1 MKRII
6 NMMFMVIIILSLFN
20 VSAFAEEERI
30 IITEFEYVDSE
41 GNKANT
47 LTPEETIKATFKYKG
62 AESLEGEFEFFAAL
76 VVYNNYLLEDVI
88 SLPLKAEANIESEE
102 QSISYTCPDD
112 VSGIEI
118 AFFVFKDLI
127 KMEPLTSPA
136 YFGNEDASLHTVTV
150 GNNTIYPDDDNTD
163 FDLNLILGKDILPDK
178 IQASAKDLGTNI
190 TIPPLSGYFGN
201 FEIKSYSH
209 SGTEKKFGINVITEI
224 ENQLTS
230 RLGEKNWLSTSWT
243 IKGLYGGPFSSN
255 ITIRS
260 TGELYSGSSRN
271 SFFSFDIP
279 KIPLEFPLESAK
291 LVFYAHANNT
301 ADAVT
306 IRAFEAASDW
316 YENEGQKGPDVDT
329 TAKISTEDVVVP
341 ADKVFRKYELPLDLN
356 WIKNKEV
363 LNINLVYEYITSKP
377 YVQIQI
383 TDPDKLPYI
392 EFVTAEN

>member
-1 MKRII
+1 MKKII
-6 NMMFMVIIILSLFN
+6 NMLLTVIIVFSLFN
-20 VSAFAEEERI
+20 ICVSANEDEI
-30 IITEFEYVDSE
+30 IITEFNYISTD
-41 GNKANT
+41 GIN
-47 LTPEETIKATFKYKG
+47 LTPGETVKATFKYKG
-62 AESLEGEFEFFAAL
+62 ADSLEGEFEFFAAL

-118 AFFVFKDLI
+118 AFFIFKDLE

-190 TIPPLSGYFGN
+190 TIPLLSGYSGK
-201 FEIKSYSH
+201 FEITSHSH
-209 SGTEKKFGINVITEI
+209 SGVEKKFGINLSTTI

-230 RLGEKNWLSTSWT
+230 RLGEKKWSSTSWN
-243 IKGLYGGPFSSN
+243 IKGLYSSSN

-260 TGELYSGSSRN
+260 TSELYSGSSTN
-271 SFFSFDIP
+271 AFFAFDIP
-279 KIPLEFPLESAK
+279 EIPLDFPLKSAK

-301 ADAVT
+301 TNEVT

-316 YENEGQKGPDVDT
+316 YENEGEAGPDVDT
-329 TAKISTEDVVVP
+329 TAKISTEDIVVP

-363 LNINLVYEYITSKP
+363 LNINLVYEYIASKP

-383 TDPDKLPYI
+383 DDESKLPYI
-392 EFVTAEN
+392 EFSVD

>member
-20 VSAFAEEERI
+20 VSAFAEEEKI

-41 GNKANT
+41 GNKANI

-62 AESLEGEFEFFAAL
+62 AESLEGEFKFFAAL

-112 VSGIEI
+112 VSGIEV
-118 AFFVFKDLI
+118 AFFIFKDLE

-190 TIPPLSGYFGN
+190 TIPLLSGYFGN
-201 FEIKSYSH
+201 FEITSHSH
-209 SGTEKKFGINVITEI
+209 SGVEKKFGINLSTTI

-230 RLGEKNWLSTSWT
+230 RLGEKQCSSTSWN
-243 IKGLYGGPFSSN
+243 IKGLYSNPFSSN

-260 TGELYSGSSRN
+260 TSAVYSGTSRN
-271 SFFSFDIP
+271 AFFAFDIP
-279 KIPLEFPLESAK
+279 KIPSDFPLKSAK

-301 ADAVT
+301 TNEVT
-306 IRAFEAASDW
+306 IRAFEAVSDW
-316 YENEGQKGPDVDT
+316 YENEGEEGPNVDT
-329 TAKISTEDVVVP
+329 TAKISTEDIVVP
-341 ADKVFRKYELPLDLN
+341 ADKVFKKYELPLNLN

-363 LNINLVYEYITSKP
+363 LNINLVYEYITLKP

-383 TDPDKLPYI
+383 DDESKLPYI
-392 EFVTAEN
+392 EFSVD